1 MRSDESH
8 IADHEL
14 LQAADGELTSW
25 RASEVAAHLAACW
38 LCRARKQELEGAV
51 ADFVR
56 LHHSMGN
63 PLPGPA
69 AGRRSLLKARLAQA
83 AESAPRGWF
92 PRPAWG
98 YAAALALIAIGGAAY
113 LYRAPAGPRFADWA
127 PAGPDRPAA
136 RPGISIG
143 VAPHISTG
151 AAAPPVPVSF
161 PEPSLTP
168 GAIATMNR
176 DQICRAQRPNNAA
189 VSAKL
194 QRQVFEEYGIPTAEP
209 RAYEVDYLITPALG
223 GADDIRN
230 LWPQS
235 STSTVWNAQVKD
247 ALEER
252 LRDLVCEG
260 DLDLA
265 TAQREIASDWIA
277 AYKKYFG
284 TDRPIP
290 VAR

>member
-14 LQAADGELTSW
+14 LQAADGELASG

-38 LCRARKQELEGAV
+38 LCRARKQELEKTV

-56 LHHSMGN
+56 LHHSTGN
-63 PLPGPA
+63 PPREPA
-69 AGRRSLLKARLAQA
+69 SGQRSLLKARLAQA

-92 PRPAWG
+92 SRPAWG
-98 YAAALALIAIGGAAY
+98 YAAALSLIAIGGAAY
-113 LYRAPAGPRFADWA
+113 VYWPAAGPA
-127 PAGPDRPAA
+127 
-136 RPGISIG
+136 ISIG
-143 VAPHISTG
+143 AAPHISIG

-168 GAIATMNR
+168 GAVATMNR
-176 DQICRAQRPNNAA
+176 DQICRAPRPNNAV
-189 VSAKL
+189 VSAQL

-235 STSTVWNAQVKD
+235 STSIVWNARVKD

-252 LRDLVCEG
+252 LHDLVCEG

-284 TDRPIP
+284 TDRPIA

>member
-1 MRSDESH
+1 MQSDESH

-14 LQAADGELTSW
+14 LQATDGELASG

-38 LCRARKQELEGAV
+38 LCRARKQELEKTV

-63 PLPGPA
+63 PPREPGS
-69 AGRRSLLKARLAQA
+69 GQRSLLKARLAQA

-98 YAAALALIAIGGAAY
+98 YAAALALIAIAGAAY
-113 LYRAPAGPRFADWA
+113 VSWTAGDW
-127 PAGPDRPAA
+127 PAA
-136 RPGISIG
+136 RPGIAI
-143 VAPHISTG
+143 G
-151 AAAPPVPVSF
+151 AARPVPVSF

-168 GAIATMNR
+168 GAVATLNR
-176 DQICRAQRPNNAA
+176 DQICRAPRPNNAA
-189 VSAKL
+189 VSAQL

-235 STSTVWNAQVKD
+235 STSTVWNARVKD

-252 LRDLVCEG
+252 LHDLVCEG

-284 TDRPIP
+284 TDRPIAL
-290 VAR
+290 AR